1 MKKVIY
7 KFLALQGA
15 LMVVIYFVVDYYFF
29 NKGHNF
35 IESLITAVLFSLVL
49 LFVFP
54 LVLKL
59 FGKLRKQKNYTLQEG
74 EKLLLQAEVAIP
86 AYMSVQKT
94 YLKLT
99 NKHLL
104 FLQGREE
111 QVYPY
116 NKVKL
121 VDNRN
126 LLNSEEHTFYLSLD
140 TRKNILFITN
150 HKEKILKILR
160 SKI

>member
-15 LMVVIYFVVDYYFF
+15 LMVVIYFVVDYYLF

-35 IESLITAVLFSLVL
+35 IESLITAILFSLVL
-49 LFVFP
+49 LFAFP

-86 AYMSVQKT
+86 AYMSVQNT

-99 NKHLL
+99 NKHLI

-111 QVYPY
+111 QVYTY

-126 LLNSEEHTFYLSLD
+126 LLNSKEHTFYLSLD
-140 TRKNILFITN
+140 GRKNILFITN
-150 HKEKILKILR
+150 QKEKILKTLR
-160 SKI
+160 SRI